1 MSNPWDA
8 LSSTFDTKKDEGE
21 ISSHAA
27 DNILIAWPVVLDFIK
42 ENVPK
47 GEALRLLEY
56 GCGGGGF
63 AEKLNFLGYQVT
75 GVDSSVEMIK
85 VANAAHG
92 SHIKFVS
99 GDSSVLHT
107 FEQFSI
113 ITSIMTLQFI
123 EDIEKVVDDFSK
135 ALTPGG
141 ILVFAVHNPEH
152 VKEYLQAKIL
162 FEDFDSDE
170 QPKSGYLKL
179 GGNKIPIFI
188 RTAEEYNRLLKSK
201 GFEPL
206 LEEYPP
212 FTEEFL
218 TKYPISAP
226 TNQSEFLILG
236 YRNH

>member
-42 ENVPK
+42 ENAPK
-47 GEALRLLEY
+47 EEDLRGLEY

-63 AEKLNFLGYQVT
+63 AEKLNTLGYQVT
-75 GVDSSVEMIK
+75 GVDSSAEMIK

-92 SHIKFVS
+92 SHIKFMV

-107 FEQFSI
+107 FEPFSI

-123 EDIEKVVDDFSK
+123 ENIEKVVDDFSK
-135 ALTPGG
+135 ALTPDG

-152 VKEYLQAKIL
+152 VKEYLKAQIL
-162 FEDFDSDE
+162 FEDFNSND
-170 QPKSGYLKL
+170 QPETGYLNL

-188 RTAEEYNRLLKSK
+188 RTAEEYNLLLKKK

-206 LEEYPP
+206 LKAYPP
-212 FTEEFL
+212 FTKEFL
-218 TKYPISAP
+218 SKYPISAP
-226 TNQSEFLILG
+226 TEQSEFLILG
-236 YRNH
+236 YRKH